1 MHNRERKKKMKQNDK
16 PKETPKKQ
24 LKFRNRKPNEEKR
37 TARVT
42 ISLKP
47 SEKSSLVS
55 ISKEKHMSLGDLI
68 YYIITDRPVKVLVP
82 EHTEALRL
90 IATMSNNINQLAH
103 DANAA
108 MLFGQYIPQTTLDA
122 LNKVLEQLDEIL
134 TEKAVAYGEV

>member
-1 MHNRERKKKMKQNDK
+1 M
-16 PKETPKKQ
+16 T
-24 LKFRNRKPNEEKR
+24 
-37 TARVT
+37 
-42 ISLKP
+42 
-47 SEKSSLVS
+47 
-55 ISKEKHMSLGDLI
+55 LGDLI
-68 YYIITDRPVKVLVP
+68 YFLITGRTIKVLVP

-122 LNKVLEQLDEIL
+122 LNKVLAQLDEML

>member
-1 MHNRERKKKMKQNDK
+1 M
-16 PKETPKKQ
+16 KETPKKE

>member
-1 MHNRERKKKMKQNDK
+1 M
-16 PKETPKKQ
+16 KETPKKE

-47 SEKSSLVS
+47 SEKSSLAGTA
-55 ISKEKHMSLGDLI
+55 KEHKMRLGDLL

>member
-1 MHNRERKKKMKQNDK
+1 MKQNDK
-16 PKETPKKQ
+16 PKGTPRKELQ
-24 LKFRNRKPNEEKR
+24 VRNSKPKEEKR

-47 SEKSSLVS
+47 SEKTSLASSA
-55 ISKEKHMSLGDLI
+55 KDYHMTLGDLI
-68 YYIITDRPVKVLVP
+68 YYIVTDRPVKVLVP

-108 MLFGQYIPQTTLDA
+108 ILFGQNIPETTINA
-122 LNKVLEQLDEIL
+122 LNDVLARLEDIL
-134 TEKAVAYGEV
+134 IKESGYGEIQ